1 MKIGILT
8 FHRAYNYGAVLQA
21 YALNRILNG
30 KGADTET
37 IDYTPNQFLRY
48 YKYSIKPSFSRKY
61 LMSKVKA
68 LLLYRTINRRCRTF
82 DRFVDKYI
90 KLSPKKYDTIG
101 DFANGEVNYDLYIA
115 GSDQVW
121 NYSLA
126 DFDPI
131 FFLDF
136 PDASGKKKYSYAA
149 SIGKEE
155 IPEGLLDDYHQRLK
169 DFEIISVREKKD
181 ALTVRQLVDKQ
192 VVISCDPTLLLTA
205 VEWKRLIKEDNQD
218 DYILVYYVIKS
229 KELLKNAAE
238 LSQKTGLKVK
248 CLSSNMAFDSLSGRL
263 TNKYGF
269 EIDNT
274 ASPTEFLQAILNASY
289 VMTNSF
295 HGTVFSILFHK
306 QFLSS
311 TVRDNGVENNRNIN
325 ILEILGLEDRKL
337 EKGIE
342 QIFDIVNWETVDQS
356 IEAIKKSSV
365 EYLEHI
371 IRENDNDKSLY

>member
-21 YALNRILNG
+21 YALNSVLNK
-30 KGADTET
+30 KGTDTET
-37 IDYTPNQFLRY
+37 IDYTPDQFLRY
-48 YKYSIKPSFSRKY
+48 YKKIIKPSFSRKY
-61 LMSKVKA
+61 LVSKVKA
-68 LLLYRTINRRCRTF
+68 FLLFRTISRRCRVF
-82 DRFVDKYI
+82 DQFVDEFI
-90 KLSPKKYDTIG
+90 KLSPKKYDITS
-101 DFANGEVNYDLYIA
+101 DFANGEVIYDVYIA

-136 PDASGKKKYSYAA
+136 PDASSKKKYSYAA

-155 IPEGLLDDYHQRLK
+155 IPEDLLDDYHRRLK
-169 DFEIISVREKKD
+169 QFEIVSVREKKD
-181 ALTVRQLVDKQ
+181 ALIVRQLVNKQ
-192 VVISCDPTLLLTA
+192 VILSCDPTLLLTA
-205 VEWKRLIKEDNQD
+205 DEWKELIKEEHQN

-229 KELLKNAAE
+229 KKLLKKAAE

-263 TNKYGF
+263 TNRYGF
-269 EIDNT
+269 GIDNT
-274 ASPTEFLQAILNASY
+274 ASPIEFLQAILNASY

-311 TVRDNGVENNRNIN
+311 TVRDNGVEICRITN
-325 ILEILGLEDRKL
+325 ILETLGLEDRKL
-337 EKGIE
+337 EKGIG
-342 QIFDIVNWETVDQS
+342 QIFSTVNWEKVDQS
-356 IEAIKKSSV
+356 IELIKEKSV
-365 EYLEHI
+365 EYLEQI
-371 IRENDNDKSLY
+371 IRENDN